1 MQQEPRALRIC
12 ACFFPFPAEG
22 AHIHVLSVVEILRA
36 ISDRLVVVSGR
47 MPQGLSFG
55 EGVNGRTLKVATHL
69 RAYGKPLWLSALK
82 WALKYVAGQVE
93 MSYHVAR
100 VSRQAD
106 IMLFY
111 EGAHHY
117 LLPIIVAKLLRK
129 KVVKYAPGRMAAVR
143 SYPKVSVDHWASYI
157 FRLLERVSFALS
169 NRIIIPTLGN
179 TGQIGMEKYKGK
191 TSAAMYMFVADSF
204 REKKDWQARDNVVG
218 YVGRLVA
225 IKGALQLAESI
236 PLILQTKKDLRFLI
250 VGDGVL
256 MGDMK
261 KCLEENGCLDKVRF
275 AGWVPNE
282 LIPDYLNEMKFH
294 VLPSPFESPGAI
306 NLEAMACGTVVIANG
321 AGGIPDV
328 VVENKTGFL
337 MEDNKPRTIAA
348 KVIEVM
354 EHSGLEETRQQAAAF
369 VRENYSRQRVVDNWR
384 RILTEL

>member
-1 MQQEPRALRIC
+1 
-12 ACFFPFPAEG
+12 
-22 AHIHVLSVVEILRA
+22 
-36 ISDRLVVVSGR
+36 
-47 MPQGLSFG
+47 
-55 EGVNGRTLKVATHL
+55 
-69 RAYGKPLWLSALK
+69 
-82 WALKYVAGQVE
+82 
-93 MSYHVAR
+93 
-100 VSRQAD
+100 
-106 IMLFY
+106 
-111 EGAHHY
+111 
-117 LLPIIVAKLLRK
+117 
-129 KVVKYAPGRMAAVR
+129 VVKYAPGRMAAVR

-169 NRIIIPTLGN
+169 NRIVIPTLGN

-354 EHSGLEETRQQAAAF
+354 EHSGLEETRLQAAAF

>member
-1 MQQEPRALRIC
+1 MQQEKRALRIC

-22 AHIHVLSVVEILRA
+22 AHVHVFSVVEILRA
-36 ISDRLVVVSGR
+36 ISDSLVVVSGPA
-47 MPQGLSFG
+47 PQGLSFG
-55 EGVNGRTLKVATHL
+55 EGVSSRTLKVATHL

-82 WALKYVAGQVE
+82 WALKYVVGQVE

-100 VSRQAD
+100 MSKDTD
-106 IMLFY
+106 IMFFY

-117 LLPIIVAKLLRK
+117 LLPIIVAKILRK
-129 KVVKYAPGRMAAVR
+129 KVVKYSPATMAAIR
-143 SYPKVSVDHWASYI
+143 SYPVSSIDHWASYV
-157 FRLLERVSFALS
+157 FRAFERLSFALS
-169 NRIIIPTLGN
+169 NRIMIPTLGN
-179 TGQIGMEKYKGK
+179 TGQIGMEKYRRK
-191 TSAAMYMFVADSF
+191 TSVAMYMFVADSF
-204 REKKDWQARDNVVG
+204 REKKHWHARDNVVG

-236 PLILQTKKDLRFLI
+236 PLMLQAKEDLRFLI

-256 MGDMK
+256 MDDMK
-261 KCLEENGCLDKVRF
+261 RCLRDAGCLERVCF

-282 LIPDYLNEMKFH
+282 SIPDYLNEMKFH

-337 MEDNKPRTIAA
+337 TEDNRPRTIAD

-354 EHSGLEETRQQAAAF
+354 DHPDLENTRQQAAAF
-369 VRENYSRQRVVDNWR
+369 VRENFSRQRVLDAWR
-384 RILTEL
+384 RALTGL